1 MLRRI
6 REKSFRAL
14 AAGIVLEAD
23 VRSGQALA
31 ADGTAGACPPTGFA
45 RIARGCSAD
54 VRREKTLR
62 ASGAVEACTSWLVG
76 ARVTREAKRRS
87 RHVLAK
93 PGGASPTS
101 RQIVRSDYSRKASS
115 GTSQARVQR
124 CLACLDTVPP
134 GLAIPTLRV
143 FRRALDVA
151 PQPGRAARA
160 VTKFCQGFSVRV
172 HAGAAICAAFGF
184 RGRCDL
190 DAGAELSAAARL
202 ANAGPRRVRI
212 VSDWASFANG
222 DIALRRVFSCGAVHA
237 TAVVVWCLFPFH
249 AARVTARAGD
259 FPRRER
265 RLARVAHVCVALVGV
280 VGQVWTELAVGERVV
295 VLGSACLGEC
305 STRWADHAGR
315 ASSGVVREA
324 AGRANGAHGF
334 LLRGD
339 NRAVLSERTRRA
351 ADRARGRGKCSR
363 SAFGTV
369 CSGTQF
375 VGKGALWANDARCG
389 SVRGFG

>member
-1 MLRRI
+1 M
-6 REKSFRAL
+6 
-14 AAGIVLEAD
+14 
-23 VRSGQALA
+23 
-31 ADGTAGACPPTGFA
+31 
-45 RIARGCSAD
+45 
-54 VRREKTLR
+54 
-62 ASGAVEACTSWLVG
+62 
-76 ARVTREAKRRS
+76 
-87 RHVLAK
+87 
-93 PGGASPTS
+93 
-101 RQIVRSDYSRKASS
+101 
-115 GTSQARVQR
+115 
-124 CLACLDTVPP
+124 
-134 GLAIPTLRV
+134 RV

-172 HAGAAICAAFGF
+172 RAGAAICAAFGF

-280 VGQVWTELAVGERVV
+280 VGKVWTELAVGERVV
-295 VLGSACLGEC
+295 VLVSPCLGKRPARRA
-305 STRWADHAGR
+305 TFAGR
-315 ASSGVVREA
+315 TPSGVVGEA
-324 AGRANGAHGF
+324 AGRAHGAQGF
-334 LLRGD
+334 RLRGD
-339 NRAVLSERTRRA
+339 EGAVLSERTGGA
-351 ADRARGRGKCSR
+351 ADLARGRGKCSR

-369 CSGTQF
+369 CSGTPF
-375 VGKGALWANDARCG
+375 GGKGALWANDARCG
-389 SVRGFG
+389 SVPGFR